1 MYNSLAYYNGHKIRE
16 FLNDTYGHNFKV
28 NCSKKI
34 MLDVINQNGYILN
47 DDLKRDY
54 IQEGTEKR
62 KAYYEKIREK
72 KKAYFKEYRARK
84 KAEKM
89 ALNIVGSQSSDS
101 E

>member
-1 MYNSLAYYNGHKIRE
+1 MYNSLAYYSGHKIRE

-54 IQEGTEKR
+54 IQEGSEKR
-62 KAYYEKIREK
+62 KEYYQRVKEK
-72 KKAYFKEYRARK
+72 KREYMRNYRAMK
-84 KAEKM
+84 KAEEM
-89 ALNIVGSQSSDS
+89 AFNIVDSQSESS

>member
-1 MYNSLAYYNGHKIRE
+1 MYNSLAYYSGHKIRE

-62 KAYYEKIREK
+62 KAYYQRVKDKKRE
-72 KKAYFKEYRARK
+72 YMRNYRAMK
-84 KAEKM
+84 KAEEM
-89 ALNIVGSQSSDS
+89 AFNIVDSQSESS